1 MIGFQGTGCA
11 ASEIPGGASEIVQGF
26 YRTGLL
32 TQLVSIQQA
41 VGCLMLLLSRQLSK
55 KDISIYFYCARR
67 TGGKGT

>member
-11 ASEIPGGASEIVQGF
+11 ASEIPRGPSEIVQTF

-32 TQLVSIQQA
+32 TQLVFIQQT
-41 VGCLMLLLSRQLSK
+41 VGYLILLLSRQLSK
-55 KDISIYFYCARR
+55 EDIMIYFYCARR